1 MAIKEVEKLGKDGRA
16 LMGKRGEGIAVIRVF
31 ALLGAHPPLTSGI
44 TATACLEGLSRAGLL
59 GALMGPDGLS

>member
-31 ALLGAHPPLTSGI
+31 ALLGAHPPSPQASQPLP
-44 TATACLEGLSRAGLL
+44 ALRVLAGL
-59 GALMGPDGLS
+59 AS